1 MVFMPAI
8 CLGLL
13 ADALVI
19 TRRALIRNSLDTHT
33 QPHFLRPVSKAR
45 AASGSDIAQRKCPE
59 HELWTLLR
67 IPSDP
72 ELSQLRLVS
81 RSPGK
86 TAAAFL
92 PLSTASTFSLF
103 DLQPEFDHA
112 ADHFSMQLP
121 TRRRLKKRLDTLQ
134 FQHSKEF
141 SVCFKVSFEGR
152 SHPLDVVQD
161 PDPLN

>member
-8 CLGLL
+8 CLCLL

-19 TRRALIRNSLDTHT
+19 TRHALIRNSLDTHT

-59 HELWTLLR
+59 
-67 IPSDP
+67 SDP

-86 TAAAFL
+86 TAAAFV
-92 PLSTASTFSLF
+92 PLSMASTFSLF